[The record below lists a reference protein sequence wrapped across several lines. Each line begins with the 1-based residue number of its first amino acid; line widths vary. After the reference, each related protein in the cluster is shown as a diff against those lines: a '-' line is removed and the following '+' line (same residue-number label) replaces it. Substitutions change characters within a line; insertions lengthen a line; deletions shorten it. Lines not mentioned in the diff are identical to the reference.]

1 MRLVENR
8 RQFLQGVVAVAVIAI
23 AVGGFEHHHVGPAQR
38 RGRAHQRRAGVAEVA
53 GKHQAAR
60 LHLVVELHFD
70 DRRAEDVPGVV
81 KGHPHAASDRH
92 CAAEADRPA
101 QLECAFGVGLGIQRL
116 DARLADPVAPAVL
129 PLGVLFLD
137 VRGVQQHEFQQFA
150 GGLGGEDRALK
161 PSAARRG
168 SRPLW
173 SRWAWE
179 MTTASMLAGSKGK
192 GARLPLSASRAPLAH
207 AAFEQDLHAIE
218 GFQQITGASDLLGG
232 A

>member
-23 AVGGFEHHHVGPAQR
+23 AVGGFEHHHVGPVQR
-38 RGRAHQRRAGVAEVA
+38 RGRSHQRRAGVAEVA

-81 KGHPHAASDRH
+81 KGHPHATSDRH
-92 CAAEADRPA
+92 GAAEADRPA
-101 QLECAFGVGLGIQRL
+101 QLERAFGVGLGIQRL

-150 GGLGGEDRALK
+150 GGLGGEDRALEALGRQARQQ
-161 PSAARRG
+161 AAVVQVGVGDDHRVDARG
-168 SRPLW
+168 IEGEGR
-173 SRWAWE
+173 AV
-179 MTTASMLAGSKGK
+179 AVVGFA
-192 GARLPLSASRAPLAH
+192 APLAH